1 MINDGRV
8 LKSINEEG
16 SMASVVSINLFK
28 SFITNYENLTYR
40 EARQWL
46 IDHEIIGD
54 KAKANAIGYRITTQS
69 IASISPLRFVDVFP
83 EIMGDTIMLS
93 LIHILKINLK

>member
-1 MINDGRV
+1 MESLEATSTKVVTPNMINYGRV

-16 SMASVVSINLFK
+16 SMDSVVSINLFK
-28 SFITNYENLTYR
+28 YFIPNYENLTYR

-54 KAKANAIGYRITTQS
+54 KS
-69 IASISPLRFVDVFP
+69 
-83 EIMGDTIMLS
+83 
-93 LIHILKINLK
+93 